1 MLASAII
8 LFRETLEAALIIGI
22 VLSATRNLPKSG
34 VWVMAGIGAGLAGA
48 FVVALFAQQLSSLA
62 EGTGQ
67 ELFNALVLLTA
78 CVMLGWHNVWMAQH
92 GRALAANSASM
103 GRRVS
108 EGERHMSALAVV
120 VGLAVL
126 REGSEVVL
134 FMGGLLAAGSAAH
147 SMLWGSLVGLAAGIL
162 AGGLV
167 YAGLVRIPLRHFF
180 SVTSL
185 IILLLAAGLAGQA
198 AAYLIQAGI
207 LPSLIEPLWD
217 SSPIISDSSLAGE
230 VLGVMVGYTA
240 RPSLMQ
246 MIVWALALLII
257 GGLMWRQRQ
266 RDRRSLRD
274 AVAASLVLL
283 LLAPALAPSTARAD
297 HIIYSPI
304 VDFGETEIELRGH
317 HDFDSNDDKDGAAKY
332 KFDVGHGFTQ
342 RWFTELVL
350 EYEKPAQGS
359 GELEAIE
366 WENIF
371 QLTEQGRYFADFGM
385 LLEYVYALEDEGH
398 DKIEAG
404 PLMQMEM
411 GRNIWT
417 TNLIFEKE
425 LGSGAEDEIEWEF
438 ATRLQRRVSPRF
450 QPALELYA
458 EEDEMQLGPA
468 ILGSLP
474 IGKGP
479 SSFAWEFGALVGLTS
494 DTPDFTLR
502 FLIEAEFY

>member
-8 LFRETLEAALIIGI
+8 LFREALEAALIIGI
-22 VLSATRNLPKSG
+22 VLSATRSLPRRG
-34 VWVMAGIGAGLAGA
+34 LWVCGGIAAGLLGS
-48 FVVALFAQQLSSLA
+48 FVVALFAQQLSGLA

-92 GRALAANSASM
+92 GRELAANSASM
-103 GRRVS
+103 GRQVS
-108 EGERHMSALAVV
+108 DGERHMSALAIV

-134 FMGGLLAAGSAAH
+134 FIGGLLAAGSAANE
-147 SMLWGSLVGLAAGIL
+147 MLWGSLAGLAAGIF

-167 YAGLVRIPLRHFF
+167 YAGLVRIPLKHFF
-180 SVTSL
+180 TVTGW
-185 IILLLAAGLAGQA
+185 IILLLAAGLAAQA
-198 AAYLIQAGI
+198 AAFLIQAGI
-207 LPSLIEPLWD
+207 LPALIEPIWD
-217 SSPIISDSSLAGE
+217 TSGIISQGNLLGE

-246 MIVWALALLII
+246 MLVWALTILVI
-257 GGLMWRQRQ
+257 GGLMWRQR
-266 RDRRSLRD
+266 RRERM
-274 AVAASLVLL
+274 AAAGALAACVLG
-283 LLAPALAPSTARAD
+283 LLAPALAPSTAQAD

-304 VDFGETEIELRGH
+304 VDFGETEVEFRGH
-317 HDFDSNDDKDGAAKY
+317 YDFDSDDDKDGAQKY
-332 KFDVGHGFTQ
+332 KLDVGHGFTQ

-359 GELEAIE
+359 GELEALE
-366 WENIF
+366 WENII
-371 QLTEQGRYFADFGM
+371 QLTEQGEYFADFGL
-385 LLEYVYALEDEGH
+385 LLEYVYALEDDGH

-404 PLMQMEM
+404 PLMQMDL
-411 GRNIWT
+411 GRNVWT
-417 TNLIFEKE
+417 TNLIFERE

-438 ATRLQRRVSPRF
+438 ASRIMRRISPRF
-450 QPALELYA
+450 QPAIELYA

-468 ILGSLP
+468 ILGNVP
-474 IGKGP
+474 MGGGP
-479 SSFAWEFGALVGLTS
+479 NSFAWEFGALVGLTS